1 MKYFAKKSNA
11 KLNRLIWVVLV
22 SLFGGAISTN
32 LAFAKD
38 TKKSS
43 KAYFC
48 GGANYYHSKFHGKR
62 TASGQLHDKTKLM
75 AAHRTLPF
83 GTCLKV
89 TNKRNGKSCVVTV
102 NDRGPF
108 SHGKVIDVSQEAA
121 RQLGFLNAGT
131 GQVECCVV
139 NKQEAEEG
147 AAGKGA
153 KRREIAAAGSTQ

>member
-1 MKYFAKKSNA
+1 MKYFAKQSNMRL
-11 KLNRLIWVVLV
+11 KLSVGLLMMLLGII
-22 SLFGGAISTN
+22 GPAN
-32 LAFAKD
+32 LAFAK
-38 TKKSS
+38 
-43 KAYFC
+43 KAKEGAKAPFY

-83 GTCLKV
+83 GTCLRV
-89 TNKRNGKSCVVTV
+89 TNKRNGKSCIVTV

-108 SHGKVIDVSQEAA
+108 SRGKVIDVSQEAA

-147 AAGKGA
+147 AAGKGT